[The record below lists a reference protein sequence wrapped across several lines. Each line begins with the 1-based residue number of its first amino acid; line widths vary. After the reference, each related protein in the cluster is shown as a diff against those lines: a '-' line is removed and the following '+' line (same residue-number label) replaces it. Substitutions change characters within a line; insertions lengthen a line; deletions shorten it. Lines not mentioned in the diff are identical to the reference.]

1 MNAIEIVSGVLLLIS
16 SVLIIMIVMMQS
28 GRESNMSA
36 SFTGVSSD
44 SYLGRNQSRTKEAR
58 LEKLTK
64 ILAIVFF
71 VVTLAVNIV
80 TAFLAK

>member
-1 MNAIEIVSGVLLLIS
+1 MNALEIVGGVVLLIAS
-16 SVLIIMIVMMQS
+16 ILIILIVMMQS

-36 SFTGVSSD
+36 SFTGVTE
-44 SYLGRNQSRTKEAR
+44 SYLGRNQSRTREAR

-71 VVTLAVNIV
+71 AVALAANLINALVN
-80 TAFLAK
+80 K